1 MILTPAQ
8 IDDYHRQGFLIL
20 PGFVDRSTC
29 DDLVRRAE
37 DIVDAFDPG
46 PRRSVFTTSEQVR
59 ATDDAFLASAAAV
72 HCFFEEDAFAPG
84 GALRQA
90 KERSINKIGH
100 ALHDLD
106 PVYESFSYDPRHAAL
121 LADLGLVDALA
132 LQSMVIFKQPRI
144 GGEVGCHQDATFLYT
159 DPLTVIGL
167 WFALE
172 DAHIGNG
179 CLWVAPGGHRG
190 PLRQRFAR
198 APAGGVVFEALDPTP
213 LPRAP
218 EDLVPVEVPAGALVV
233 LHGLLPH
240 WSDKNRSAER
250 RLAYA
255 LHCVD
260 ARADYP
266 AWNWL
271 QRGPDL
277 PPRRLDRRAPTSG
290 ARD

>member
-8 IDDYHRQGFLIL
+8 QADYHRDGYLVL

-29 DDLVRRAE
+29 DDLTRRAE
-37 DIVDAFDPG
+37 DIVAAFDPG
-46 PRRSVFTTSEQVR
+46 PRRTVFTTNEQVR

-72 HCFFEEDAFAPG
+72 HCFFEEDAFDPQ

-106 PVYESFSYDPRHAAL
+106 PVYERFSYDPRLAAI
-121 LADLGLVDALA
+121 LADLGMANALA

-159 DPLTVIGL
+159 DPITVTGL

-172 DAHIGNG
+172 DAHVGNG
-179 CLWVAPGGHRG
+179 CLWVAPGHHRG

-198 APAGGVVFEALDPTP
+198 APAGGVVFEALDPAP

-233 LHGLLPH
+233 LNGLLPH

-260 ARADYP
+260 ASADYP

-271 QRGPDL
+271 QRGPGF
-277 PPRRLDRRAPTSG
+277 PPRRLDRRDCS
-290 ARD
+290 